1 MSSDYQ
7 KELKRD
13 VVLFDLDGTVLDTH
27 DAILDSMRFATQTVL
42 KKTLPDEVL
51 VAEVGQPLVT
61 QMRTFAPDEKTA
73 QELLVVY
80 RSRNEKDLNKK
91 TAPFAG
97 IKELVCTLNEKGY
110 TVAVVTS
117 KREALA
123 TTSLK
128 EFELYDLFARV
139 NGMESSTGHKPDP
152 DPLIQAAKDLEVS
165 LERCIYIG
173 DSPFDIQAAHA
184 AHIPCIGV
192 TWGGFFGKEVLKA
205 ENPTRLVDTVAELSC
220 AIEQLTL

>member
-7 KELKRD
+7 KEIKRD

-128 EFELYDLFARV
+128 EFGLYDLFARV
-139 NGMESSTGHKPDP
+139 NGMESSAGHKPNP
-152 DPLIQAAKDLEVS
+152 DPLIQAAKDLKVS